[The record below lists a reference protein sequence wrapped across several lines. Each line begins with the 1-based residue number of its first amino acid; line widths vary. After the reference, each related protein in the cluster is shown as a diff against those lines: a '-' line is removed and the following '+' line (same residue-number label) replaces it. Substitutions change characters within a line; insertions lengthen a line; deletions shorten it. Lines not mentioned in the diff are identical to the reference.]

1 MTLDRSLRVPG
12 PAAAAAALQAAFADA
27 RPGRGSL
34 GLGLLLLLCA
44 SAPAIAADDGGDPFA
59 FTLIDA
65 GRGLTM
71 HKELYALPF
80 TYADRYHG
88 ASTEAVFQLSAKHD
102 LFGTGFYFAYTQ
114 ISFWQAYDANGS
126 SPFRD
131 TNYNPEIF
139 YRRPASRLGPVLA
152 GCDAGLEHESNGQRL
167 PLSRSWNLLY
177 VAPHAHGERWLAYL
191 KLRYRL
197 PEDDKT
203 SPEDALGD
211 DNPDITDY
219 LGYTDLHLYYA
230 LPRGHL
236 LHLLVRGHLGSG
248 RGNAS
253 LNWSFPVPGDVE
265 AWFVVRLFSG
275 YGESLLD
282 YDRPVSRVGV
292 GVMFNR

>member
-1 MTLDRSLRVPG
+1 MTLDRSLR
-12 PAAAAAALQAAFADA
+12 L
-27 RPGRGSL
+27 
-34 GLGLLLLLCA
+34 LGLLLLLCA
-44 SAPAIAADDGGDPFA
+44 AAPAIADDDADPAA

-71 HKELYALPF
+71 HKEIYALPF
-80 TYADRYHG
+80 THANRYSG
-88 ASTEAVFQLSAKHD
+88 AGTEAVFQLSAKHD
-102 LFGTGFYFAYTQ
+102 LFATRFYFAYTQ
-114 ISFWQAYDANGS
+114 ISFWQAYDTGGS

-139 YRRPASRLGPVLA
+139 YRHPESRLGPGLA
-152 GCDAGLEHESNGQRL
+152 GFDAGAEHESNGQRL

-177 VAPHAHGERWLAYL
+177 VAPHCHGERWLVYL
-191 KLRYRL
+191 KLRYRV

-203 SPEDALGD
+203 SPDDPLGD

-219 LGYTDLHLYYA
+219 LGYSDLHLYYA

-236 LHLLVRGHLGSG
+236 LHFLMRGYLGTTK
-248 RGNAS
+248 GNVS
-253 LNWSFPVPGDVE
+253 LNWSFPVPGDMDAYLV
-265 AWFVVRLFSG
+265 ARFFSG

-282 YDRPVSRVGV
+282 YDKSINRIGV